1 MDKTAM
7 KLWYDPEADF
17 LEVIFDRGVGV
28 AEDTEDERVEVRVDK
43 HGRVLSFH
51 ILGLK
56 STEGA
61 PFEVELK
68 PKKKTYPERG

>member
-1 MDKTAM
+1 M

-17 LEVIFDRGVGV
+17 LEVIFDSGVGV
-28 AEDTEDERVEVRVDK
+28 AEDTEDERVEVRVDE

-56 STEGA
+56 STEGP

-68 PKKKTYPERG
+68 PKKKSSPERG

>member
-17 LEVIFDRGVGV
+17 LEVIFDRGMGV
-28 AEDTEDERVEVRVDK
+28 AKDTEDERVEVRVDE
-43 HGRVLSFH
+43 HGKVLSFH

-56 STEGA
+56 STDAWRIE
-61 PFEVELK
+61 
-68 PKKKTYPERG
+68 PEISHGN